1 MWLDKAESWALTE
14 KLGGEAL
21 IELVIAHSHS
31 CYLGDHEHRHEWGWG
46 CGMCPS
52 CDLRGKG
59 YQAWLAS

>member
-1 MWLDKAESWALTE
+1 
-14 KLGGEAL
+14 
-21 IELVIAHSHS
+21 HSHS